1 MSITSPGWARC
12 LDVLRHA
19 PEDSFEHRL
28 GDELA
33 AADRDQAFAVLI
45 TIVDED
51 PYGTTE
57 YGVACHMLRHLA
69 ESEVSL

>member
-1 MSITSPGWARC
+1 MPITSPGWARC
-12 LDVLRHA
+12 LDVLRRA

-33 AADRDQAFAVLI
+33 AADRDQALAVLV
-45 TIVDED
+45 TIIDED

-57 YGVACHMLRHLA
+57 YSTAAHMLRHW
-69 ESEVSL
+69 SEATS